1 MIDCMRI
8 RVVKFWDVKSFMLLI
23 SHWLFHHKLSC
34 FIQRVGYFRYP
45 RHCGSWEPPGRFL
58 DNCKFLF
65 SLVQSSHA
73 GIKIQPL
80 KNISSSPFWKKSKIN
95 NFTSFI
101 AHKIYWA
108 GKKYFLTAYLNSW
121 CNFLSFDRSH
131 CIFWW
136 RNKIFIF
143 LATVT
148 NFQR

>member
-1 MIDCMRI
+1 MMWTRPLDYSFLPSSK
-8 RVVKFWDVKSFMLLI
+8 KFPIESAEWHFFLSLLYLTVNDKKTKVCEVR
-23 SHWLFHHKLSC
+23 SVYFHVHDLFV
-34 FIQRVGYFRYP
+34 I
-45 RHCGSWEPPGRFL
+45 HCGSWEPPGRFL

-131 CIFWW
+131 YIFS
-136 RNKIFIF
+136 
-143 LATVT
+143 
-148 NFQR
+148 